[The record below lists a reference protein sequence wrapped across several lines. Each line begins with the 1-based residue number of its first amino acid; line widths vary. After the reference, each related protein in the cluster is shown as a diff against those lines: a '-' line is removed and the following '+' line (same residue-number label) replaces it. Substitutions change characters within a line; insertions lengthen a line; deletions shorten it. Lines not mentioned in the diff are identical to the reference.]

1 MTKMEEGKKNHRL
14 TLKQCEAN
22 GNIYVKVE
30 EIWKRL
36 SSYVQWNAWTMK
48 MCSDEKSIAIS
59 KMIGIIVWLL
69 DICSLCGVI
78 NVLADKSAYHFVCY
92 YRSSLSQPI
101 PMRMSQNIMWS
112 VSQISHIWAQFTR
125 YFFLLLLIF
134 HSFCIFIPSGS
145 ALFAV
150 PSV

>member
-1 MTKMEEGKKNHRL
+1 MTKKRRRQKNHRL

-125 YFFLLLLIF
+125 YSFLLLLIF
-134 HSFCIFIPSGS
+134 HSFCIFISSGS
-145 ALFAV
+145 ALFAA